1 MRFLIHLIFSL
12 FSNFV
17 ALLAA
22 VYFIPGFDIIPGFTN
37 FLLAALVL
45 TLINAFIRPIL
56 KLLFTPIIFLT
67 FGLGTLI
74 INALLLLLLDKLLTN
89 ITITGILSLIYA
101 TLIITAV
108 NLVIS
113 FTAKRT
119 YKDSS

>member
-1 MRFLIHLIFSL
+1 M
-12 FSNFV
+12 
-17 ALLAA
+17 ALLAT

-74 INALLLLLLDKLLTN
+74 INALMLLLLDKLLTN
-89 ITITGILSLIYA
+89 ITITGTLSLVYA

-108 NLVIS
+108 NLVIN
-113 FTAKRT
+113 FTAKKT
-119 YKDSS
+119 YKDSN

>member
-1 MRFLIHLIFSL
+1 MRFLVHLIFSL

-17 ALLAA
+17 AFLEA
-22 VYFIPGFDIIPGFTN
+22 VYFIPGFQISAGYVN
-37 FLLAALVL
+37 FLLAAGVL

-74 INALLLLLLDKLLTN
+74 INALMLYLLDKFLTN
-89 ITITGILSLIYA
+89 ITITGTLSLIYA

-113 FTAKRT
+113 FTGKRIFV
-119 YKDSS
+119 K

>member
-1 MRFLIHLIFSL
+1 MRFLTHLFFSL

-22 VYFIPGFDIIPGFTN
+22 VYFIPGFQIIPGFTN
-37 FLLAALVL
+37 FLFAAAVL

-74 INALLLLLLDKLLTN
+74 INGLMLLLLDKLLTN
-89 ITITGILSLIYA
+89 ITIIGILPLIYA

-108 NLVIS
+108 NLVIN

-119 YKDSS
+119 YAE